1 MRKITAL
8 LAGLALA
15 MVAMP
20 APAALADDIPPNAIV
35 SEGNGAAV
43 FIGYGGDRTVDL
55 AWRPSKKYED
65 ATMLYQVQR
74 SDGAMLESKT
84 RAASLTDRNLQP
96 NTNYTYRLTVFQ
108 SIVKT
113 FTVNGE
119 DVKRTITKRV
129 GTNAITV
136 LTLPTMVVGL
146 TATTAPATPGVINV
160 NWQPPQNAVNS
171 PITYSVLLDDNVM
184 AYGLTVFSYTLTGVT
199 NTKAHSVKVVSENAA
214 GQAKANATI
223 TNVKVG

>member
-1 MRKITAL
+1 MRKITAV

-15 MVAMP
+15 LVALP
-20 APAALADDIPPNAIV
+20 APPAQADDIPPNAIV

-55 AWRPSKKYED
+55 SWRPSKKYED

-113 FTVNGE
+113 FVENGE

-129 GTNAITV
+129 GTNSITV

-146 TATTAPATPGVINV
+146 TAIPAPGGVINV
-160 NWQPPQNAVNS
+160 NWQPPQNAANS
-171 PITYSVLLDDNVM
+171 PITFSVLLDDNVM
-184 AYGLTVFSYTLTGVT
+184 AYGLTVFSYSLTGVT
-199 NTKAHSVKVVSENAA
+199 AGRTHTVKVVAENAA
-214 GQAKANATI
+214 GQAKTNATI
-223 TNVKVG
+223 TNLRVG